1 MMLTSRRLLSVPVV
15 APIVAMSIVALP
27 LMYSAAATFAKEK
40 KIVADIRGKITNV
53 SPNQTGRGPE
63 TLGRIRV
70 EGKVE
75 KDTGFD
81 KASIRI
87 TNETVIERKGKDG
100 KRTAEKFSAFKEGQL
115 VESTFTGPIAES
127 YPVQTAAKSI
137 LILED

>member
-1 MMLTSRRLLSVPVV
+1 MMLASRKLSFPLLTSLVLCTMTTS
-15 APIVAMSIVALP
+15 
-27 LMYSAAATFAKEK
+27 SAQEK

-53 SPNQTGRGPE
+53 SPNQTGHAQIVG
-63 TLGRIRV
+63 TIRV

-100 KRTAEKFSAFKEGQL
+100 KRTREKFSAFKDGQF
-115 VESTFTGPIAES
+115 VESSFTGPVAES
-127 YPVQTAAKSI
+127 YPVQANAKSV
-137 LILED
+137 LILAD